1 MSDDHSRGEVPDC
14 SLCIYKSF
22 STLTYGFYAIGEKKR
37 SLMLINDTTTLD
49 LGVVLLQLVV
59 VHAVW
64 ANSARSLFRLLW
76 NASGVPQSGVPRQQR
91 CFFTIPRVFLLL
103 VKASSVAKL
112 HWCCW
117 CETHLIFMCDT
128 NTFEEAVKVN
138 LAWNRRVTLSVLE
151 SPRCSK
157 VGEKGYINGAA
168 ENFRVLFKIPC
179 FFSLLWFKTLFLKVW
194 GFSFKHRAGGTT
206 SKPPEGNALM
216 HIEYSK
222 SRDFCSSPSFF
233 FPTNA
238 IL

>member
-1 MSDDHSRGEVPDC
+1 
-14 SLCIYKSF
+14 
-22 STLTYGFYAIGEKKR
+22 
-37 SLMLINDTTTLD
+37 
-49 LGVVLLQLVV
+49 
-59 VHAVW
+59 
-64 ANSARSLFRLLW
+64 
-76 NASGVPQSGVPRQQR
+76 
-91 CFFTIPRVFLLL
+91 
-103 VKASSVAKL
+103 
-112 HWCCW
+112 
-117 CETHLIFMCDT
+117 MCDT

-157 VGEKGYINGAA
+157 VGEKGYNINGAA

-222 SRDFCSSPSFF
+222 SRDFCSRPSFF

-238 IL
+238 IYRPTLSFFQSTKMCESGFFPPSSSVFDKEKIFLLKRCFCVGRLMLCLLAPQLFSLLSFFTFTVGNFCDSLCKAW

>member
-1 MSDDHSRGEVPDC
+1 MIIAGGGPRLLFMYIQKLLYFDLWL
-14 SLCIYKSF
+14 LCDRR
-22 STLTYGFYAIGEKKR
+22 KKR

-76 NASGVPQSGVPRQQR
+76 NASGVPKSGVPRQQR